1 MAVERRHSNR
11 IALTNDVRLI
21 YRKRSFL
28 AHMCNLSYEG
38 MCLKIDA
45 LSIPRGMMLE
55 LDFQLAGRHWQI
67 PSLVTH
73 HSPGELGVMF
83 ISEQRALFDAVTR
96 CGMPPQSDGSVR
108 AAAAAQAAP
117 FLGRS
122 VA

>member
-1 MAVERRHSNR
+1 MAVERRHSKR
-11 IALTNDVRLI
+11 LALAYDVRLI

-28 AHMCNLSYEG
+28 ARMCNLSQEG
-38 MCLKIDA
+38 MCLKINA

-83 ISEQRALFDAVTR
+83 VSEQCALFDAVAR
-96 CGMPPQSDGSVR
+96 SEAPLQNDGPMRV
-108 AAAAAQAAP
+108 AAGQENLFP
-117 FLGRS
+117 RRS